1 MRQGE
6 GRVGTADKRRE
17 QLGRSHA
24 NRKELEY
31 AEYCDAL
38 SGRVNKLQNPKSVL
52 QKTKT
57 DIKWFTAQ
65 KIPKFSF

>member
-1 MRQGE
+1 M
-6 GRVGTADKRRE
+6 GTADKRRE
-17 QLGRSHA
+17 QLGRSDA

-31 AEYCDAL
+31 AEYCDAF
-38 SGRVNKLQNPKSVL
+38 SGRVSKLQNSKSVL

-65 KIPKFSF
+65 KIPKFSFQNFSRN

>member
-1 MRQGE
+1 M
-6 GRVGTADKRRE
+6 GTADKRRE

-52 QKTKT
+52 QKMKT